1 MTDELLITNFL
12 EKNYSVKTNNIGF
25 VVFDKN
31 DKQEMALTQ
40 FSNHF
45 RKIFGDFKVED
56 KNNIEF
62 FNVWF
67 SKKRLELSGK
77 LYEIFDSIDS
87 NLKSRHQLE
96 EVVKKCENLYK
107 YKYHTDFITNLF
119 LDYYQQ
125 KHMVKKLDEYKSVF
139 DTSLGSNNLLK
150 SFEDKLILEHP
161 KVIEFCK
168 ENLNNWYSEKVIG
181 DKVRDF
187 LSQLVITLGVRNWMV
202 TWIGHGPL
210 TKNKILDNFK
220 NESDFHTNHIMQMY
234 DKWYEEKV
242 IEASERAMNK
252 NFC

>member
-40 FSNHF
+40 FSKHF
-45 RKIFGDFKVED
+45 RKIFGEFKVDD

-87 NLKSRHQLE
+87 NSKSRHQLE

-107 YKYHTDFITNLF
+107 YKYHTEFITNLF
-119 LDYYQQ
+119 
-125 KHMVKKLDEYKSVF
+125 
-139 DTSLGSNNLLK
+139 
-150 SFEDKLILEHP
+150 
-161 KVIEFCK
+161 
-168 ENLNNWYSEKVIG
+168 
-181 DKVRDF
+181 
-187 LSQLVITLGVRNWMV
+187 
-202 TWIGHGPL
+202 
-210 TKNKILDNFK
+210 
-220 NESDFHTNHIMQMY
+220 
-234 DKWYEEKV
+234 
-242 IEASERAMNK
+242 
-252 NFC
+252 